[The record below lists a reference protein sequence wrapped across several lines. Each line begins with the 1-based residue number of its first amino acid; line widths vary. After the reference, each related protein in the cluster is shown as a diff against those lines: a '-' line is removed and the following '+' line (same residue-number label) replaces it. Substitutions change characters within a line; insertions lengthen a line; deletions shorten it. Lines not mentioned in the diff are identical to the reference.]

1 MTIKEIEE
9 QLKRVKK
16 GNDLIQRLQLKYQS
30 LDNGLL
36 SGSNQF
42 TTRVKTSKTNT
53 TEDKILETLELKD
66 KIVEQ
71 IQTIT
76 SERMEVMDMIDQLDD
91 VVEWLIL
98 VMIYFNNFPM
108 IKICNDLNFSKVQIY
123 RIKKKAI
130 ENLAEVKKCKSIKK
144 RQSNRYTDF

>member
-42 TTRVKTSKTNT
+42 TTRVKTSKNNT

-91 VVEWLIL
+91 VVEWLVL

-130 ENLAEVKKCKSIKK
+130 ENLDKVKNA
-144 RQSNRYTDF
+144 NR

>member
-30 LDNGLL
+30 LDSGVL

-42 TTRVKTSKTNT
+42 TTRVKTSQTNT
-53 TEDKILETLELKD
+53 TEDKILEILERKD
-66 KIVEQ
+66 EIVEHMQ
-71 IQTIT
+71 AIMD
-76 SERMEVMDMIDQLDD
+76 ERFATLNMINQLDD
-91 VVEWLIL
+91 VVENLVL
-98 VMIYFNNFPM
+98 VMLYMNNLPM
-108 IKICNDLNFSKVQIY
+108 AQVCNDLNFSKVQIY

-130 ENLAEVKKCKSIKK
+130 ENLAKVKNA
-144 RQSNRYTDF
+144 NR

>member
-1 MTIKEIEE
+1 MTIKEIEAH
-9 QLKRVKK
+9 LKRVKK

-91 VVEWLIL
+91 VVEWLVL

-123 RIKKKAI
+123 RIKKKAK
-130 ENLAEVKKCKSIKK
+130 ENLTKVENA
-144 RQSNRYTDF
+144 NR

>member
-42 TTRVKTSKTNT
+42 TTRVKTSQTNT

-66 KIVEQ
+66 EIVEQ
-71 IQTIT
+71 MTALID
-76 SERMEVMDMIDQLDD
+76 ERIATMKLIDQLD
-91 VVEWLIL
+91 EIEECL
-98 VMIYFNNFPM
+98 VLTMIYVNNLPM
-108 IKICNDLNFSKVQIY
+108 AKVCKELNFSKVQIY

-130 ENLAEVKKCKSIKK
+130 ENLAKVKNA
-144 RQSNRYTDF
+144 NR

>member
-1 MTIKEIEE
+1 MTIKEIEK

-30 LDNGLL
+30 LDNGIL

-130 ENLAEVKKCKSIKK
+130 ENLAEVKNA
-144 RQSNRYTDF
+144 NR

>member
-1 MTIKEIEE
+1 MKEYLKEIEE

-42 TTRVKTSKTNT
+42 TSKTNT
-53 TEDKILETLELKD
+53 TEDNILETLELKD

-91 VVEWLIL
+91 VVEWLVL

-130 ENLAEVKKCKSIKK
+130 ENLDKVKNA
-144 RQSNRYTDF
+144 NR

>member
-42 TTRVKTSKTNT
+42 TTRVKTSKSNT
-53 TEDKILETLELKD
+53 TEDKILKTLKLKD

-71 IQTIT
+71 MQAIMD
-76 SERMEVMDMIDQLDD
+76 ERFEVLNMINQLDD
-91 VVEWLIL
+91 VVENL
-98 VMIYFNNFPM
+98 VLTMLYLNNLPM
-108 IKICNDLNFSKVQIY
+108 AKVCKELDFSKIQIY

-130 ENLAEVKKCKSIKK
+130 ENLAKVKNA
-144 RQSNRYTDF
+144 NR

>member
-1 MTIKEIEE
+1 MKEYLKEIEE

-91 VVEWLIL
+91 VVEWLVL

-130 ENLAEVKKCKSIKK
+130 ENLDKVKNA
-144 RQSNRYTDF
+144 NR

>member
-30 LDNGLL
+30 LDNGIL

-91 VVEWLIL
+91 VVEWLVL
-98 VMIYFNNFPM
+98 VMLYFNNFPM
-108 IKICNDLNFSKVQIY
+108 IKICNDLNFSKVQIN

-130 ENLAEVKKCKSIKK
+130 ENLAEVKNA
-144 RQSNRYTDF
+144 NR

>member
-123 RIKKKAI
+123 RIKKKAL
-130 ENLAEVKKCKSIKK
+130 ENLAEVKNA
-144 RQSNRYTDF
+144 NR

>member
-30 LDNGLL
+30 LDSGLL

-53 TEDKILETLELKD
+53 TEDKVLEVLELKD
-66 KIVEQ
+66 EIVEQ
-71 IQTIT
+71 MSALID
-76 SERMEVMDMIDQLDD
+76 ERTEAMDMINQLEEIE
-91 VVEWLIL
+91 EWLVL
-98 VMIYFNNFPM
+98 VMIYFNNLPM
-108 IKICNDLNFSKVQIY
+108 VKICNDLNFSKVQIY

-130 ENLAEVKKCKSIKK
+130 ENLAKVKNA
-144 RQSNRYTDF
+144 NR

>member
-76 SERMEVMDMIDQLDD
+76 SKRMEVMDMIDQLDD
-91 VVEWLIL
+91 VVEWLVL

-130 ENLAEVKKCKSIKK
+130 ENLDKVKNA
-144 RQSNRYTDF
+144 NR

>member
-1 MTIKEIEE
+1 MTIKEIEG

-16 GNDLIQRLQLKYQS
+16 GNDLIHRLQLKYQS

-76 SERMEVMDMIDQLDD
+76 RERMEVMDMIDQLDD

-98 VMIYFNNFPM
+98 VMMYFNNFPM

-130 ENLAEVKKCKSIKK
+130 ENLDKVKNA
-144 RQSNRYTDF
+144 NR

>member
-9 QLKRVKK
+9 QLKRLKK

-53 TEDKILETLELKD
+53 TEDKILEALELKD
-66 KIVEQ
+66 EIVEQ
-71 IQTIT
+71 MQAIMD
-76 SERMEVMDMIDQLDD
+76 ERIATTKLIDQLDEIE
-91 VVEWLIL
+91 EWLVLTMLYVNFICY
-98 VMIYFNNFPM
+98 INYFCTALEIFY
-108 IKICNDLNFSKVQIY
+108 I
-123 RIKKKAI
+123 
-130 ENLAEVKKCKSIKK
+130 
-144 RQSNRYTDF
+144 DF

>member
-36 SGSNQF
+36 SGTNQF

-123 RIKKKAI
+123 RIKKKTI
-130 ENLAEVKKCKSIKK
+130 ENLAEVKNA
-144 RQSNRYTDF
+144 NR

>member
-76 SERMEVMDMIDQLDD
+76 SERMEVMNMIDQLDD

-108 IKICNDLNFSKVQIY
+108 IKICHDLNFSKVQIY

-130 ENLAEVKKCKSIKK
+130 ENLAEVKNA
-144 RQSNRYTDF
+144 NR

>member
-36 SGSNQF
+36 SGSSQF
-42 TTRVKTSKTNT
+42 QTRVTMSKTNT
-53 TEDKILETLELKD
+53 AENKLLDTLELRD

-71 IQTIT
+71 ILLMNVWKQWI
-76 SERMEVMDMIDQLDD
+76 
-91 VVEWLIL
+91 
-98 VMIYFNNFPM
+98 
-108 IKICNDLNFSKVQIY
+108 
-123 RIKKKAI
+123 
-130 ENLAEVKKCKSIKK
+130 
-144 RQSNRYTDF
+144 